1 MLQIDFAGGI
11 SSSASFLAGDNY
23 SIDFYLISFRI
34 QKGPFLK
41 GKNLPLGKQFFLCPY
56 DD

>member
-23 SIDFYLISFRI
+23 NIDFYLISFRI